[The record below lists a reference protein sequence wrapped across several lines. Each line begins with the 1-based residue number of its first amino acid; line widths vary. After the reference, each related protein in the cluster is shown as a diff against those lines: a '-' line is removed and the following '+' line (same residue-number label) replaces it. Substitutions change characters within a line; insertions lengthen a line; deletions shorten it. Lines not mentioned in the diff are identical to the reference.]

1 MEIVIGIVVL
11 VVIVLFLG
19 GLDNNRSV
27 EQWSDDKLLRMHGKL
42 LHASNMAYKANRPNK
57 ALELS
62 QKAEEV
68 KNEITRR
75 EKNIGKQYANA
86 LDDSFKD
93 MEKWRIKRKEIIES
107 RKDIIEIQGKS
118 EEEYDEELAKKI
130 IKMTILLED
139 EYMKSHN
146 LTQLEAYEKA
156 NKEILNYPI
165 EKFI

>member
-1 MEIVIGIVVL
+1 
-11 VVIVLFLG
+11 
-19 GLDNNRSV
+19 
-27 EQWSDDKLLRMHGKL
+27 
-42 LHASNMAYKANRPNK
+42 
-57 ALELS
+57 
-62 QKAEEV
+62 
-68 KNEITRR
+68 
-75 EKNIGKQYANA
+75 
-86 LDDSFKD
+86 